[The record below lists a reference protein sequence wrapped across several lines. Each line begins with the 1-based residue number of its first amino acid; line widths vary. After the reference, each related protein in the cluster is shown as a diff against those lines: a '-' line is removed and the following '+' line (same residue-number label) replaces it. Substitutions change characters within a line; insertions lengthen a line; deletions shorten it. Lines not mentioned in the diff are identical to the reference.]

1 MYFLRLFL
9 NVMSLDG
16 ESEYLGSERE
26 IAIKYACRTLE
37 VVYMY
42 LHALLQYYAF
52 AQSASHLSW
61 CYHKKRLEWSHGEN
75 HATFLKI

>member
-1 MYFLRLFL
+1 MVHVPRSQQQHNNHNHTSLGIMYFLRLFL

-42 LHALLQYYAF
+42 LHTLLQYYAF
-52 AQSASHLSW
+52 AQSASHLS
-61 CYHKKRLEWSHGEN
+61 
-75 HATFLKI
+75 